1 VSADRGADVGAPA
14 TARLLDKTFVV
25 VTLAGFAYFL
35 ALGII
40 QPVLPNYVES
50 ELGGGGVAIGSAVGA
65 FALTAALGR
74 PLAGRIGDR
83 WGRRVL
89 SVGGAAVAG
98 TSILLYGADRHLFTL
113 IGLRLVTGIGEAAAF
128 VGLATAIQDLAPDDR
143 RGEAASY
150 FSVAVFGGLGVGAP
164 LGEAVYH
171 NDGPVPVWVL
181 AAAAC
186 AVTCILAFWVPPQ
199 PASAQP
205 RPAGRRRILQRD
217 AIRPGIVLALAMT
230 GYAAFATFV
239 PVYVHDIGMADAG
252 GVLALYAFVILA
264 VRIFGGRLPDR
275 LGAVRVAMTSLTV
288 LATGL
293 VCMAVFASPAG
304 LYVATLVFTL
314 GQSLVYPSL
323 LPLAIGPAPPVE
335 RTHAMATFTLFFDV
349 SQGVGAVVLGAV
361 VALSGERAAF
371 LVAAAVVASGVL
383 LLRRR
388 GLSAPVAA

>member
-1 VSADRGADVGAPA
+1 
-14 TARLLDKTFVV
+14 
-25 VTLAGFAYFL
+25 
-35 ALGII
+35 
-40 QPVLPNYVES
+40 
-50 ELGGGGVAIGSAVGA
+50 
-65 FALTAALGR
+65 
-74 PLAGRIGDR
+74 
-83 WGRRVL
+83 
-89 SVGGAAVAG
+89 
-98 TSILLYGADRHLFTL
+98 
-113 IGLRLVTGIGEAAAF
+113 
-128 VGLATAIQDLAPDDR
+128 
-143 RGEAASY
+143 
-150 FSVAVFGGLGVGAP
+150 VAVFGGLGVGAP

-171 NDGPVPVWVL
+171 DHGPVPVWVL
-181 AAAAC
+181 AGAAC
-186 AVTCILAFWVPPQ
+186 AITCILAFWVPPQ
-199 PASAQP
+199 PVGGEPGAAV
-205 RPAGRRRILQRD
+205 RRGILQRD

-264 VRIFGGRLPDR
+264 VRIIGGRLPDR
-275 LGAVRVAMTSLTV
+275 LGAVRVAMTALTV
-288 LATGL
+288 LSAGL

-304 LYVATLVFTL
+304 LYASTLVFTL

-371 LVAAAVVASGVL
+371 VVAAAVVASGVL